1 MGRKKTVGLPKKLN
15 NPFKVKNGN
24 KRLKSHKKKVSA
36 SMYNVWLTGI
46 MTVIVP
52 LQKAR
57 CDLELLDKTFT
68 DVQTLTSGN
77 TTSPKVCV

>member
-1 MGRKKTVGLPKKLN
+1 MGRKKTVPKKLN

-36 SMYNVWLTGI
+36 SMYNVWLI